1 MGLRGCLFVECECDV
16 VFQGGYGERIGLRA
30 ACLRLYFDD
39 HVAAGLGSQVGGWGA
54 VTEQLRELG
63 ITVHF
68 QPVGGVATV

>member
-1 MGLRGCLFVECECDV
+1 MTTSPLALAPRSE
-16 VFQGGYGERIGLRA
+16 
-30 ACLRLYFDD
+30 
-39 HVAAGLGSQVGGWGA
+39 AGGA